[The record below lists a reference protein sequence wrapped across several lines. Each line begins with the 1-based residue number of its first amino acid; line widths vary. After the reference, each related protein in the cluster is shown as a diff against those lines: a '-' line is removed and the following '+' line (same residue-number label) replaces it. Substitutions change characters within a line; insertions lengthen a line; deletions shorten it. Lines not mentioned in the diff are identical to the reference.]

1 MMHERNIASL
11 VRAAKLLLAGA
22 VLAAHTLPVVAQPS
36 RIAQDGS
43 SSSHVAAGSKLRL
56 VERQLAQSPGVQ
68 RIRLSSNGPAK
79 KQLAEA
85 ERLFAKAQGEIA
97 AGQGDS
103 ARQLLDEALR
113 QIVAASR
120 LVPDV
125 AQQEEQLRSRNAELR
140 EAITTFKSLHGSI
153 SSRMDTKKS
162 QDARLSAADSK
173 KIDGI
178 VVTTDAW
185 VAQGRHHDANLL
197 LIDAHK
203 LVVSTLNKMLAAET
217 IVYGLKFNSPAEE
230 YRHELARNHSY
241 EELIPI
247 ALAQFNS
254 TLETAAQ
261 AERFT
266 QQSRSLRDLA
276 QKKANSGEYPVAVKT
291 MQDATDHLQRSLR
304 TAGVFVPQSLDN
316 SKSE

>member
-1 MMHERNIASL
+1 MTYERNIASF
-11 VRAAKLLLAGA
+11 AKAVTLLLVGA
-22 VLAAHTLPVVAQPS
+22 MFAVHTIPVVAQAP
-36 RIAQDGS
+36 RITQDGS
-43 SSSHVAAGSKLRL
+43 SSTQVAVGGKSRL
-56 VERQLAQSPGVQ
+56 VERQLAQSPGIQ
-68 RIRLSSNGPAK
+68 RIRQSNNVPAK

-85 ERLFAKAQGEIA
+85 ESLFAKAQGEIA
-97 AGQGDS
+97 AGQRNA

-113 QIVAASR
+113 KIVAASH

-125 AQQEEQLRSRNAELR
+125 AQHEEQLRNRNAELR

-153 SSRMDTKKS
+153 SSRINTKKS
-162 QDARLSAADSK
+162 QDAELSAADSK

-178 VVTTDAW
+178 VATTDALA
-185 VAQGRHHDANLL
+185 AQGRHHDANLL

-203 LVVSTLNKMLAAET
+203 VVVSTLNKMLAAET
-217 IVYGLKFNSPAEE
+217 IVYDLKFNSPADE

-241 EELIPI
+241 DDLIPI

-254 TLETAAQ
+254 NLETAAQ
-261 AERFT
+261 VERST

-276 QKKANSGEYPVAVKT
+276 QKKANSGEYLVAVKT

-316 SKSE
+316 SK

>member
-1 MMHERNIASL
+1 MMHDRRIASFA
-11 VRAAKLLLAGA
+11 RAATLLLVGA
-22 VLAAHTLPVVAQPS
+22 VLAAHTLPVVAQAT
-36 RIAQDGS
+36 RITQEGS
-43 SSSHVAAGSKLRL
+43 TSSQVAVGSKSRL

-68 RIRLSSNGPAK
+68 RIRQSSNAPAK

-85 ERLFAKAQGEIA
+85 ESLLAKAQGEIA
-97 AGQGDS
+97 AGQGDA

-113 QIVAASR
+113 KIVAASH
-120 LVPDV
+120 LVPDI
-125 AQQEEQLRSRNAELR
+125 AQQEAQLRSRNAELR
-140 EAITTFKSLHGSI
+140 TAITTFKSLHGSI

-162 QDARLSAADSK
+162 QDARLSAADSNR
-173 KIDGI
+173 IDGI
-178 VVTTDAW
+178 VATTDALA
-185 VAQGRHHDANLL
+185 AQGRHHDANLL

-203 LVVSTLNKMLAAET
+203 VVVSTLNKMLAAET
-217 IVYGLKFNSPAEE
+217 IVYDLKFNSPAEE

-247 ALAQFNS
+247 ALAQLNS

-266 QQSRSLRDLA
+266 QQSRSLRDMA
-276 QKKANSGEYPVAVKT
+276 QNKANSGEYLVAVKT

-304 TAGVFVPQSLDN
+304 TAGVFVPQSLEN
-316 SKSE
+316 SK